1 MCGYWWE
8 PSESSSNLSDGIML
22 GTITVSSFVVKNK
35 REFSQISRVS
45 QVAWALTF
53 NLIIK
58 SSILT
63 SMHAA
68 SYKALIRPNKDLPK
82 MPSLQDVRR
91 CQTNPFEKMN
101 LKESFCCHLSVWCNS
116 MIQQYKVWVTM
127 IKLQS
132 KHALISYQTSKR
144 SIQLFSMTHF
154 RIQWRCHLHW
164 KTQFYRHLLLE
175 TDEKERRCKY
185 RGFISIFKCKNF
197 HSAENCLLWK
207 LKESLV
213 HFAPKSM
220 LQAQHKKAKNCARQ
234 LPFDVINA
242 FANFKLE

>member
-1 MCGYWWE
+1 MRQSSQEQCQPT
-8 PSESSSNLSDGIML
+8 PSLD
-22 GTITVSSFVVKNK
+22 
-35 REFSQISRVS
+35 
-45 QVAWALTF
+45 
-53 NLIIK
+53 
-58 SSILT
+58 
-63 SMHAA
+63 HAA
-68 SYKALIRPNKDLPK
+68 SRLVK
-82 MPSLQDVRR
+82 MSSLQDVS

-101 LKESFCCHLSVWCNS
+101 LKESICCPVSVMQFNDTA
-116 MIQQYKVWVTM
+116 IQSLRVTM

-132 KHALISYQTSKR
+132 KQTLISYQTSKR

-207 LKESLV
+207 LWESLV